1 MNVCIGDEVHA
12 RCSGRF
18 HFELEWEKIMT
29 NTLVV
34 IKLHIFSHHTFY
46 LSLKPLSD
54 GVVYLGTVIQVDE
67 IRKEVEI
74 KELGPFILSRVTAI
88 SLAVLACG
96 FPRISF
102 RTEITV

>member
-1 MNVCIGDEVHA
+1 MQDAQVGFN
-12 RCSGRF
+12 F
-18 HFELEWEKIMT
+18 KLEWEKIMT
-29 NTLVV
+29 NTLVI

-74 KELGPFILSRVTAI
+74 KELGPFILCYRHFSGFS
-88 SLAVLACG
+88 SLR
-96 FPRISF
+96 FPTNQF
-102 RTEITV
+102 